1 MSKELTQG
9 EKKLLLQF
17 EKITKT
23 DYFTDEIK
31 RIRNELGIPQNGLK
45 ITMEDYQNIGNP
57 YYVPSGINKH
67 IFDNYYYNLECDYE
81 LKNING
87 KLIIN
92 NDYFKQLLKTY
103 IFYNQFLYS
112 ELRESK
118 SYLENPN
125 LCEVVD
131 VRKETEDL
139 ILKKYDP
146 EISSFVDS
154 HKMETLEG
162 KTSVYPISIRIHSG
176 ASQNDI
182 VDYIKHNWKRINT
195 LQLKYSDTETKIK
208 NSKTKTNPKIKERND
223 FIIENKMLPL
233 KEIRSLLSKEK
244 GIFIDEGSIAK
255 IISLNKKT
263 NIGV

>member
-1 MSKELTQG
+1 MGKELTQG

-23 DYFTDEIK
+23 DYFTNEIK

-45 ITMEDYQNIGNP
+45 MTMEDYQNIGNP
-57 YYVPSGINKH
+57 YYVPNGINKR
-67 IFDNYYYNLECDYE
+67 IFDNYYYNLECDSE

-92 NDYFKQLLKTY
+92 NDYFEQLLKTY
-103 IFYNQFLYS
+103 IYYNQFLYS
-112 ELRESK
+112 ELRESE
-118 SYLENPN
+118 SYMENPN

-131 VRKETEDL
+131 VRKETKDL

-154 HKMETLEG
+154 YKMEILEY
-162 KTSVYPISIRIHSG
+162 KTSTYPISIRIHPG

-182 VDYIKHNWKRINT
+182 VDYIKHNWKRINS
-195 LQLKYSDTETKIK
+195 LQLKYSGPETKIK
-208 NSKTKTNPKIKERND
+208 NSKTKSNPEVEERND
-223 FIIENKMLPL
+223 FIIKNKTLPL
-233 KEIRSLLSKEK
+233 KKIKSLLSKEK
-244 GIFIDEGSIAK
+244 GIFMDEGSIGK

-263 NIGV
+263 NINP